1 MKTATRNP
9 EQKSALKVWLFRLLV
24 PPLTLVLC
32 LPAMEVAV
40 RVLRPQPLSIGRYYA
55 PDPDLG
61 YGLLPGF
68 QGKVAT
74 GEYDSRI
81 HINEMGLRG
90 APVRPRE
97 PGRKSVLVLGD
108 SFTFGVGVSNPETF
122 PALLETRLS
131 ASGFP
136 CRVHNAAVPGHGPV
150 QYLRRYNQLRSVLRP
165 DRVVVGMYI
174 GNDIFDCVWKKEGTR
189 FRVVDGWV
197 VSGDVYRLDRCKTWI
212 RTHSH
217 LYRLASRIQQK
228 ILLGNQS
235 HEGRFNH
242 LTDQLLSQGDWSQEP
257 FLAEAWKTLRASL
270 TDLRRRVAEDGAML
284 LVVLLPLE
292 CQVSDSLWAA
302 RVEGRLGRFGPQE
315 RLCSLLEEMGLACL
329 DLVPAFLKHPGEDL
343 FYARDG
349 HWTPAGHRV
358 VAEAVAR
365 AVQGGSASLLHT
377 D

>member
-1 MKTATRNP
+1 MNKATKIPKQR
-9 EQKSALKVWLFRLLV
+9 SVLRIWLFRLLV

-32 LPAMEVAV
+32 IPIMEVAI
-40 RVLRPQPLSIGRYYA
+40 RVLRPQPLSIGRFYA

-68 QGKVAT
+68 QGTVAT

-81 HINEMGLRG
+81 HINEMGLRS
-90 APVRPRE
+90 APVGTPE

-108 SFTFGVGVSNPETF
+108 SFTFGVGVSNPETY

-136 CRVHNAAVPGHGPV
+136 CRVHNAGVPGHGPV
-150 QYLRRYNQLRSVLRP
+150 QYQGRYHQLRSVLRP
-165 DRVVVGMYI
+165 DCVLMGMYI
-174 GNDIFDCVWKKEGTR
+174 GNDIFDCIWKKEGTR
-189 FRVVDGWV
+189 FKVVDGWV
-197 VSGDVYRLDRCKTWI
+197 VSGDVYRLDRFKTWI

-217 LYRLASRIQQK
+217 LYRLVSRLSQK

-242 LTDQLLSQGDWSQEP
+242 LTDQLLSQGDWSENP
-257 FLAEAWKTLRASL
+257 FLAEACNTLRTEL
-270 TDLRRRVAEDGAML
+270 EGLRRQVEEDGAVL
-284 LVVLLPLE
+284 LIVLLPLE

-302 RVEGRLGRFGPQE
+302 RAEDRCRRFGPQE
-315 RLCSLLEEMGLACL
+315 RLCRLFEEMGLAYL
-329 DLVPAFLKHPGEDL
+329 DLVPTFQKHQDGDL
-343 FYARDG
+343 FYALDG

-365 AVQGGSASLLHT
+365 AVLSGPASLLHP